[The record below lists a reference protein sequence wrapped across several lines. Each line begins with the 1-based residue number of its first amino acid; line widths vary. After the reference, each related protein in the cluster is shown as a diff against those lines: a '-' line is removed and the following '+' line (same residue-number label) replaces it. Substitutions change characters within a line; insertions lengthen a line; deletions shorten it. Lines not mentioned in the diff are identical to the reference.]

1 LGFSGSSISPT
12 IAWGENMIS
21 ANAVRSC
28 WMIRIVPL
36 LDRRVEGI
44 HVDVDDLAL
53 AVRGPRLVVVLDS
66 HVAGPAARPFRTRSG
81 HLLTIFD
88 EKIPYAPVL
97 HVTMLF
103 APDKTGSGDMNKRG
117 LQIAMAL
124 LGVIP
129 VLTGIIGMFGLSD
142 PLYASVGIPA
152 NAVLDSN
159 LRFFGGVWLGLG
171 LSLYLLIPNIEKQTF
186 SFRVL
191 WGHDFSGWNR
201 PLGVDAF
208 SRSAAAT
215 IHWVHS
221 FGNHRCALLDLVA
234 GPFAEM
240 TPNCY
245 APREPPPD
253 TSVLD
258 PIRTSNDGP

>member
-1 LGFSGSSISPT
+1 
-12 IAWGENMIS
+12 
-21 ANAVRSC
+21 
-28 WMIRIVPL
+28 
-36 LDRRVEGI
+36 
-44 HVDVDDLAL
+44 
-53 AVRGPRLVVVLDS
+53 
-66 HVAGPAARPFRTRSG
+66 
-81 HLLTIFD
+81 LTIFG

-97 HVTMLF
+97 HVTMLARYCGKLF

-191 WGHDFSGWNR
+191 WGMIF
-201 PLGVDAF
+201 LGGIGLCVPKTLFELIA
-208 SRSAAAT
+208 
-215 IHWVHS
+215 
-221 FGNHRCALLDLVA
+221 
-234 GPFAEM
+234 
-240 TPNCY
+240 
-245 APREPPPD
+245 
-253 TSVLD
+253 
-258 PIRTSNDGP
+258 